1 MNIFQQERRRSFI
14 NNMKIE
20 TQEMLDLYRLLK
32 SIDLHVK
39 GDYDIVKYGRL
50 QKLKEESFQKESADL
65 KQAVMAVF
73 QNVVDDKWKFKISA
87 LCAIEFYLNGEPR
100 VHTSRKMNFDPSKVS
115 SFRALE
121 DESFGWFKDGCYET
135 RGNEVIAVNP
145 LFETEV
151 MFINNFKRLIS
162 WYNME
167 GTINREFFRTA

>member
-1 MNIFQQERRRSFI
+1 MNIFQQDRRRSFI

-20 TQEMLDLYRLLK
+20 NQGMLDLYRLLK

-50 QKLKEESFQKESADL
+50 QKLKEESFQKESTDL
-65 KQAVMAVF
+65 KQAVMSVF

-100 VHTSRKMNFDPSKVS
+100 AHTSRKMNFDPSKVLS
-115 SFRALE
+115 YPALD
-121 DESFGWFKDGCYET
+121 DESFGWFKEGCYKT
-135 RGNEVIAVNP
+135 IRGEVVAVNP

-151 MFINNFKRLIS
+151 FFINNFKRLVS

-167 GTINREFFRTA
+167 GTINREFFRTT